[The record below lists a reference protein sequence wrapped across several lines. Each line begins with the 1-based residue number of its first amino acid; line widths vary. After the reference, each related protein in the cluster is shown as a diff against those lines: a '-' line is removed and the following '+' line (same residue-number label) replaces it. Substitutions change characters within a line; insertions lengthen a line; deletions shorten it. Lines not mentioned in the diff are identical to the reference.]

1 MEKKIKIYKFKN
13 VKHSV
18 FMKLIK
24 EAQDGKLIME
34 NTNYKGLMYIVT
46 PDEVEEVS
54 DDRN

>member
-1 MEKKIKIYKFKN
+1 MEEKIKIYKFKD

-18 FMKLIK
+18 FMKFIK

-34 NTNYKGLMYIVT
+34 NKDYKGLMYIVT

-54 DDRN
+54 DDRD